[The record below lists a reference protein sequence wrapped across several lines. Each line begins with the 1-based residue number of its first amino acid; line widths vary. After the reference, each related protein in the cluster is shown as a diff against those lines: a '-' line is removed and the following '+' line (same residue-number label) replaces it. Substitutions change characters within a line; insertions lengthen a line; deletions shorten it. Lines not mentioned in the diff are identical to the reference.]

1 MDSLRVRWVPLL
13 QSFQRLGAFAS
24 GTHPPVDGV
33 TVLGLL
39 RPIRPLPRSLEF
51 RPGSPLSYC
60 PLSVSFLGKLPVF
73 TMADSNSMLEVACC

>member
-13 QSFQRLGAFAS
+13 QSFRRLGAFAS
-24 GTHPPVDGV
+24 GTHPHVDGV

-39 RPIRPLPRSLEF
+39 RPIGHLPRSLEF

-60 PLSVSFLGKLPVF
+60 PLSFPFLGQLPVF
-73 TMADSNSMLEVACC
+73 TMADSNRML

>member
-1 MDSLRVRWVPLL
+1 VDSLRVRWVPLL

-39 RPIRPLPRSLEF
+39 RPIRHFPKSLEF

-60 PLSVSFLGKLPVF
+60 PLSFPFLGKLPVF
-73 TMADSNSMLEVACC
+73 TMKGSNGML